1 MWEMIYHWFA
11 AFFQFIRPR
20 SADFEA
26 VQKSMQ
32 TRMDQMDLEFKAAI
46 GRSEMN
52 LVLADRRI
60 EILHDEIVSNRRF
73 AAEEHAKNQ
82 VKIASLEEAEAKC
95 RSRLTAALT
104 EMSGLKRTVKLLMAE
119 REESDRIRSL
129 KEDQGYKERS
139 VVHVTELIKEHD
151 RQTKVEE
158 DR

>member
-1 MWEMIYHWFA
+1 MWEMIYQWFA

-60 EILHDEIVSNRRF
+60 EGLYEEIVANKKF
-73 AAEEHAKNQ
+73 AAEEHQKNQ
-82 VKIASLEEAEAKC
+82 AKIASLEDAEAKC
-95 RSRLTAALT
+95 RRRLADALM
-104 EMSGLKRTVKLLMAE
+104 EMSGLKRTVKMLMAE
-119 REESDRIRSL
+119 RAESDRIRSL

-139 VVHVTELIKEHD
+139 VTHVRPRWRTIGENPSG
-151 RQTKVEE
+151 RG
-158 DR
+158 